1 MIYVKFVQLRWPFF
15 LRQDHTYG
23 IFILDATFI
32 PPIKIGGYD
41 FVHA

>member
-1 MIYVKFVQLRWPFF
+1 MLNSFQHSFV
-15 LRQDHTYG
+15 DHTYG
-23 IFILDATFI
+23 IFIWDATFI

>member
-1 MIYVKFVQLRWPFF
+1 MLNSYQPPFT
-15 LRQDHTYG
+15 DHTYG